1 MFNSDGDHAEFS
13 VAALREVGAELRN
26 SDHPDRRNRR
36 MAIAE
41 TGAWRSPK
49 PAMAITETGH
59 PDHRN
64 R

>member
-1 MFNSDGDHAEFS
+1 MT
-13 VAALREVGAELRN
+13 
-26 SDHPDRRNRR
+26 
-36 MAIAE
+36 IAE

-49 PAMAITETGH
+49 PAMAIAETGH

>member
-1 MFNSDGDHAEFS
+1 
-13 VAALREVGAELRN
+13 
-26 SDHPDRRNRR
+26 

-41 TGAWRSPK
+41 TGALRSPK
-49 PAMAITETGH
+49 PAMAIAETGH